1 MKIYVIY
8 NEIAREPV
16 SEPFVCK
23 EDAIACFSFN
33 GFLNKTCK
41 ADLGIKDTIFSLY
54 AIGTYEP
61 AEFFNLH
68 GSPIGQ
74 IHSEVGDNI
83 VLIANGRQDANNVIS
98 HAVGEVEE

>member
-8 NEIAREPV
+8 NEIAKEPV

-54 AIGTYEP
+54 EIGEYHPE
-61 AEFFNLH
+61 NL
-68 GSPIGQ
+68 SVQPPLKPL
-74 IHSEVGDNI
+74 
-83 VLIANGRQDANNVIS
+83 LIANGRQEANNVIS

>member
-1 MKIYVIY
+1 MNIYVIY
-8 NEIAREPV
+8 NEIAKEPV

-54 AIGTYEP
+54 KIGEYDPE
-61 AEFFNLH
+61 EFSMLH
-68 GSPIGQ
+68 GEPIRRIEG
-74 IHSEVGDNI
+74 EEGEFT
-83 VLIANGRQDANNVIS
+83 VLVANGRQEANNVIS